1 MITEVGFGFF
11 LRTALFDPTGCER
24 VRPDFPEALEQ
35 LGTLIPT
42 ILQILCKHYKYEN
55 DALRLAAAFLCHSQ
69 HEHLKLLIVVVP
81 NNEVVIYR
89 PVL

>member
-1 MITEVGFGFF
+1 MTGGWPVF
-11 LRTALFDPTGCER
+11 LLGSLSIDPTCCKR
-24 VRPDFPEALEQ
+24 VRPDFPRALEQ

-42 ILQILCKHYKYEN
+42 VLQILCKRYKYEN
-55 DALRLAAAFLCHSQ
+55 DALRLAAAFLSPSQ
-69 HEHLKLLIVVVP
+69 HGHLKLLIVVVP